1 MIHHIELWVPNLT
14 RAEASWGWLL
24 AELGYQPF
32 IQWPEGQSWRAGG
45 LYIVLEQ
52 SPDRVAG
59 RHDRCRP
66 GMNHLAFHVSSREEV
81 DKLTDEA
88 PQHGWRLLF
97 SDRHPH
103 AGGLDHYAAYL
114 EDRDGYEVELVA
126 PPPRRHGADVALSAR
141 HAAPGSSPG
150 EGYPGRNRPG

>member
-1 MIHHIELWVPNLT
+1 MMRPIEAATWHSGWMEHAGTGMIHHIELWVPNLT

-24 AELGYQPF
+24 SELGYQPF
-32 IQWPEGQSWRAGG
+32 VQWPEGQSWQMGTA
-45 LYIVLEQ
+45 YIVLEQ

-66 GMNHLAFHVSSREEV
+66 GMNHLAFHVASREEV
-81 DKLTDEA
+81 DKLVDQA

-97 SDRHPH
+97 GDRHPH

-114 EDRDGYEVELVA
+114 EDRDGYEIELVA
-126 PPPRRHGADVALSAR
+126 PSAL
-141 HAAPGSSPG
+141 
-150 EGYPGRNRPG
+150 

>member
-1 MIHHIELWVPNLT
+1 MEHAGTGMIHHIELWVPNLT

-24 AELGYQPF
+24 GELGYQPF
-32 IQWPEGQSWRAGG
+32 IQWPEGQSWRAGS

-66 GMNHLAFHVSSREEV
+66 GMNHLAFHVSSRVEV
-81 DKLTDEA
+81 DKITEEA
-88 PQHGWRLLF
+88 PQHGWRLLY

-126 PPPRRHGADVALSAR
+126 PSA
-141 HAAPGSSPG
+141 
-150 EGYPGRNRPG
+150 

>member
-24 AELGYQPF
+24 VELGYQPY

-126 PPPRRHGADVALSAR
+126 PS
-141 HAAPGSSPG
+141 
-150 EGYPGRNRPG
+150 